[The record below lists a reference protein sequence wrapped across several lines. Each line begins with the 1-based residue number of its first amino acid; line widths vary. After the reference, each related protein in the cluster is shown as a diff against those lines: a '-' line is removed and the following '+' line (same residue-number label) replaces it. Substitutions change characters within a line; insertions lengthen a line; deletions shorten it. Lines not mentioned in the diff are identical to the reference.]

1 VFSAILMMK
10 RALLYFHERRVRLQV
25 ASFREQFLSMTSISV
40 DVLNPQTDD
49 IAGFKKFLCNS
60 QAFTFKQDVVAQA
73 LIDDLETGH
82 KHHSIHCM
90 SFIDPAMSM
99 IGLTMEEFGN
109 LFGSLLPALKK
120 LFPHSPV
127 TLKPHETSP
136 YASIRFKLFVTI
148 YRMRFASSFPLMS
161 KIFGWCV
168 SSLQEWYNAIAHMMR
183 NQMVMFGAGFLEYM
197 GPYWQE
203 AEINKW
209 RTRHLVEK
217 NDLAGFVHRAREHNA
232 DAVKKN
238 LHEIID
244 VDVFER
250 VGGSIGGVDGT
261 YSICPEIRSAVLE
274 AAGLDPGHDPMYT
287 EYKKCHA
294 NKVLLAVSHS
304 IDARKNK
311 FVIAMEIAPAAPA
324 DGTLYVTVIAKLES
338 RLIPGACFVGDHAF
352 HTCRR
357 MICPYSA
364 NNVLSGRAQIKT
376 AFNHSLSADRMTS
389 EHGVMYMK
397 QWGIFRGRGDIR
409 LFENEENY
417 INSMHCV
424 WSLHNYMMLGCPP
437 FTTT

>member
-250 VGGSIGGVDGT
+250 VGGSIGG
-261 YSICPEIRSAVLE
+261 
-274 AAGLDPGHDPMYT
+274 
-287 EYKKCHA
+287 
-294 NKVLLAVSHS
+294 
-304 IDARKNK
+304 
-311 FVIAMEIAPAAPA
+311 
-324 DGTLYVTVIAKLES
+324 
-338 RLIPGACFVGDHAF
+338 DHAF